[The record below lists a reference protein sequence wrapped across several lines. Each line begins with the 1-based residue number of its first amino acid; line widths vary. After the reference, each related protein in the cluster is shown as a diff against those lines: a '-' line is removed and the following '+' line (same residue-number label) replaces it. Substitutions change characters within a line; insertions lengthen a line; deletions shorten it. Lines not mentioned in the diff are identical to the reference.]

1 MDNQET
7 QDRTVNQ
14 DRKDSQGR
22 LGHQGSKGHKAL
34 KALRVREALTA
45 MPAPRDR
52 QVNQGDQEPLVPRA
66 LGELLAVPV
75 TLAHQGL

>member
-7 QDRTVNQ
+7 QDRTDNQ
-14 DRKDSQGR
+14 DHKDSQGR

-34 KALRVREALTA
+34 KALRVREDLTA
-45 MPAPRDR
+45 IQAPRDR
-52 QVNQGDQEPLVPRA
+52 QVNQGDQEPPVPWA

-75 TLAHQGL
+75 TRVHQGL